1 MKMGLRSIAGASHLS
16 ARILLPPAMS
26 DGAFSRLL
34 NLSTSEMNCKFP
46 TLSMACV
53 CMPRLRSRQVS
64 RINAMMME
72 MVTSVN
78 FGNNAVLFGETA
90 SVRNSSIILYLLQNI
105 LKQITRRWRHNLAKG
120 CPNQGFERQPT
131 L

>member
-1 MKMGLRSIAGASHLS
+1 
-16 ARILLPPAMS
+16 
-26 DGAFSRLL
+26 
-34 NLSTSEMNCKFP
+34 
-46 TLSMACV
+46 
-53 CMPRLRSRQVS
+53 
-64 RINAMMME
+64 MMME

-105 LKQITRRWRHNLAKG
+105 LKQITWRWRHNLAKG
-120 CPNQGFERQPT
+120 CPNQCFERQPT